1 MKILYLT
8 TRIIYFVLLETG
20 AHTKILTSK
29 HCCVCLS
36 RKWKSI
42 GNGTTVGD
50 LLQNKCSSFFSQ
62 CLCIGGFL
70 FQKCR
75 MQFHRLEKNVGGS
88 VRVYRHVHIYFRK
101 YYARFEKKS
110 QILQYPP
117 TRRVTSSKTSL
128 PTTLI

>member
-20 AHTKILTSK
+20 AHTKIMTSK
-29 HCCVCLS
+29 HRCVCLS
-36 RKWKSI
+36 RKCI

-50 LLQNKCSSFFSQ
+50 VLQKKCSSFFSK

-75 MQFHRLEKNVGGS
+75 RKVHRLEKNVGGS
-88 VRVYRHVHIYFRK
+88 GRVYRHVHIYFRK

-117 TRRVTSSKTSL
+117 TRRVASSKTSL